1 MPQSVSHSG
10 DVASAR
16 RTHAIVRALRTVADE
31 ARHLGHGLDTN
42 DALDREV
49 RLVRE
54 TTGKVVRA
62 QLELGD
68 ERILDEELRPLVKEA
83 IL

>member
-49 RLVRE
+49 GLVCETARE
-54 TTGKVVRA
+54 VVRA
-62 QLELGD
+62 QLQLGN
-68 ERILDEELRPLVKEA
+68 ERVLDQELRPLVEQVV
-83 IL
+83 L

>member
-49 RLVRE
+49 GLVCE
-54 TTGKVVRA
+54 GTCEVVRA
-62 QLELGD
+62 DLIRRD
-68 ERILDEELRPLVKEA
+68 ERVRDKVLRPLVEQVV
-83 IL
+83 L